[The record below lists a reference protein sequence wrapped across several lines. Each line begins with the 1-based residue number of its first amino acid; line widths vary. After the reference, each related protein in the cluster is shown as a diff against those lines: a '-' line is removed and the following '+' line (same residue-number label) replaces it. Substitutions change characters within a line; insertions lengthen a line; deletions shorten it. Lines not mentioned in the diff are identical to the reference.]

1 MLRRAVLK
9 GLAASGLLHGYSR
22 FAKAQDV
29 LKIGI
34 CIPMTG
40 AGFNAVG
47 RQLSSA
53 IKLYVEQHGEIV
65 AGRSLKFSCGTTAA

>member
-40 AGFNAVG
+40 AGLMRSVG
-47 RQLSSA
+47 SFRPRSSFMSSNMA
-53 IKLYVEQHGEIV
+53 
-65 AGRSLKFSCGTTAA
+65 T

>member
-1 MLRRAVLK
+1 MSRRAILK
-9 GLAASGLLHGYSR
+9 GLAASGLLHGYSG

-29 LKIGI
+29 LKIGV

-53 IKLYVEQHGEIV
+53 INFM
-65 AGRSLKFSCGTTAA
+65 SSNTAT